1 MKLILKGFIIGL
13 GKIMPG
19 VSGAMLAITLNEYDV
34 IIESIA
40 NIKKDIYNNTKYLS
54 KLGIGIILAIILASK
69 IIVYCL
75 NTHYFSTILLFIGI
89 ILNGTIKI
97 IKKTKINKKDL
108 LISVVII
115 ILIILILKIFKSND
129 SNLNMYGKIEVIK
142 LIIMGCLDA
151 ISSIVPGISGTALL
165 MYFGYYNKI
174 INTFATLS
182 DINKALQ
189 NTYVLVPFII
199 GFIIG
204 TIVISKIINKLIK
217 EYPNTINTIVG
228 IFMIYTLMILSVNS
242 IKNLPNIY
250 EIIIGITL
258 FITTLTI
265 SIRISNKNKK

>member
-1 MKLILKGFIIGL
+1 
-13 GKIMPG
+13 
-19 VSGAMLAITLNEYDV
+19 
-34 IIESIA
+34 
-40 NIKKDIYNNTKYLS
+40 
-54 KLGIGIILAIILASK
+54 
-69 IIVYCL
+69 
-75 NTHYFSTILLFIGI
+75 
-89 ILNGTIKI
+89 
-97 IKKTKINKKDL
+97 
-108 LISVVII
+108 
-115 ILIILILKIFKSND
+115 
-129 SNLNMYGKIEVIK
+129 
-142 LIIMGCLDA
+142 MGCLDA

-242 IKNLPNIY
+242 IKKLPNIY

-265 SIRISNKNKK
+265 SIRISDKNKK